1 MPLNEGTCC
10 TCSTVET
17 SSVCC
22 SSISFTSGFSFTPR
36 SRDWLLTGENFGERV
51 GEKDGDT
58 VGDLGE
64 CGVLDR
70 DWLFFTAED
79 TAWANLEG
87 VVGEYGLGAAKL
99 LNFSKLSPK
108 LGWTLLC
115 LVACVSSLGLWGV
128 TLAPSSG
135 FSGECT
141 GGSGGGGNVSLS
153 GFPCLWLVPEH
164 AICWLFSAA
173 EVT

>member
-1 MPLNEGTCC
+1 MPLNEGPCC
-10 TCSTVET
+10 TCCIVET
-17 SSVCC
+17 FSVSSST
-22 SSISFTSGFSFTPR
+22 SSTFVSSFNPR
-36 SRDWLLTGENFGERV
+36 SRDWLLTGENFGEWV
-51 GEKDGDT
+51 GEKDGER

-64 CGVLDR
+64 SGAFDKDL
-70 DWLFFTAED
+70 LFFTAED

-108 LGWTLLC
+108 LDCALLC
-115 LVACVSSLGLWGV
+115 LVICFSSPLGLFGV
-128 TLAPSSG
+128 AVAPSPGSSG
-135 FSGECT
+135 DCT

-153 GFPCLWLVPEH
+153 GLPSLWLVPEH
-164 AICWLFSAA
+164 ALSWLFSAA